1 MAHPPSTIW
10 NLRHHPEHLHPSRGE
25 GDLPDGSAAP
35 PSSPLLGAPGKR
47 REDKNIT
54 FELRN
59 KSTHSS
65 HTELPRGTSA
75 TLSGRQAAVSG
86 RLFKE
91 DTNHHHHQAD
101 WKKEEDNRKKKKKE
115 RTYLLVLEPETSP
128 GSSVPASSK
137 PSVLSAATSTSSSGT
152 AATPPSPRGRGK
164 GAGGT
169 GSQGSKLN
177 IDIDTHS
184 DLNLNF
190 NGALHAQT
198 CLTTAAYIG
207 TDISALNLNLMGGK
221 TTALGECVQT
231 DQWEG
236 RMVSNRNT
244 ATVLASN
251 IVPQAV
257 ATPRGVAMPPK

>member
-1 MAHPPSTIW
+1 M
-10 NLRHHPEHLHPSRGE
+10 
-25 GDLPDGSAAP
+25 
-35 PSSPLLGAPGKR
+35 
-47 REDKNIT
+47 
-54 FELRN
+54 
-59 KSTHSS
+59 
-65 HTELPRGTSA
+65 
-75 TLSGRQAAVSG
+75 
-86 RLFKE
+86 
-91 DTNHHHHQAD
+91 
-101 WKKEEDNRKKKKKE
+101 
-115 RTYLLVLEPETSP
+115 
-128 GSSVPASSK
+128 PASSK
-137 PSVLSAATSTSSSGT
+137 PTVLTASSSSSSGT
-152 AATPPSPRGRGK
+152 EATPPGPGGRGK

-169 GSQGSKLN
+169 GSQGSKRN

-184 DLNLNF
+184 DLNF

-221 TTALGECVQT
+221 TTALGDCDQT

-236 RMVSNRNT
+236 RMISNRNT